1 MTIIVRIDIITLS
14 GGANKLSK
22 KFQKIVIF
30 VMLFGLLGSSVAVS
44 LLYLLG

>member
-1 MTIIVRIDIITLS
+1 M
-14 GGANKLSK
+14 NK